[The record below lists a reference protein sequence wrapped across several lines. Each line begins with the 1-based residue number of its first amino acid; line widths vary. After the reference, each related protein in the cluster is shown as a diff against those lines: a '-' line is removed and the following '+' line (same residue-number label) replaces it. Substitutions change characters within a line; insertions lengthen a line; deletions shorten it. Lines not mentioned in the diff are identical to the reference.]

1 MENVIE
7 FLANEGSDEK
17 FNPADAP
24 DEAAWQAAMEGAPK
38 GWNARFIPDETE
50 NLRDFERSLDK
61 ANE

>member
-1 MENVIE
+1 MKTIE
-7 FLANEGSDEK
+7 CLATVGMGEV

-24 DEAAWQAAMEGAPK
+24 DEAAWRAAMEDAPK